1 MSMNLVFDL
10 DNTIYSEDKRIL
22 DAINDNINIFM
33 EKCVGI
39 DPVHV
44 DRLRRQYREKYGIT
58 LKGLMVDYNIDPQ
71 EYLAFVHNIDY
82 DILVHKDE
90 YLLEIFKEISGKK
103 YIFTNGSKNH
113 AVNTLKRLGILDLF
127 EQIFSIEDTAFT
139 PKPSLDSFFI
149 FTDNVGI
156 DPEKSV
162 FFDDT
167 IENLVTAKKLGFTT
181 VLVGNLQNH
190 PSIDFSINSIYEI
203 VDIEDL
209 Y

>member
-1 MSMNLVFDL
+1 MNLVFDL
-10 DNTIYSEDKRIL
+10 DNTIYSEDKKIL

-39 DPVHV
+39 DPMDV

-58 LKGLMVDYNIDPQ
+58 LKGLMIHYNIDPQ
-71 EYLAFVHNIDY
+71 EYLEFVHNINY

-90 YLLEIFKEISGKK
+90 LLLEIFKKIRGNK

-113 AVNTLKRLGILDLF
+113 AVNTLKRLGIMDLF
-127 EQIFSIEDTAFT
+127 ERIFSIEDTAFT
-139 PKPSLDSFFI
+139 PKPSIDSFFI
-149 FTDNVGI
+149 FTNNVGI

-167 IENLVTAKKLGFTT
+167 VENLISAKKIGFTT
-181 VLVGNLQNH
+181 VLVGNLQEH
-190 PSIDFSINSIYEI
+190 PSIDFSINSIYEVVGI
-203 VDIEDL
+203 GSL
-209 Y
+209 H